1 MIELEKPWL
10 VPVKARLEIT
20 DLALTHI
27 KKVEANPEVKTDGDN
42 FYVAPS
48 ASVIGRVFLGTNTSI
63 WFGAVI
69 RGDVED
75 SYYADLAESW
85 YMLSMKV
92 EEEIKKIAGAY

>member
-1 MIELEKPWL
+1 MRRSASETIRNLEQRITRLEGKTASGVRRSAENVLKAMKEMEQELEKM
-10 VPVKARLEIT
+10 
-20 DLALTHI
+20 
-27 KKVEANPEVKTDGDN
+27 
-42 FYVAPS
+42 PS
-48 ASVIGRVFLGTNTSI
+48 F
-63 WFGAVI
+63 

>member
-1 MIELEKPWL
+1 MRRSASETIRNLEQRIARLEGKTASGVRRSAENVLKAMKEMEQELEKM
-10 VPVKARLEIT
+10 
-20 DLALTHI
+20 
-27 KKVEANPEVKTDGDN
+27 
-42 FYVAPS
+42 PS
-48 ASVIGRVFLGTNTSI
+48 F
-63 WFGAVI
+63 

>member
-1 MIELEKPWL
+1 MRRSASETIRELEQRIARLEGKTASSGVRRSADKVLKAMKEMEQELEKM
-10 VPVKARLEIT
+10 
-20 DLALTHI
+20 
-27 KKVEANPEVKTDGDN
+27 
-42 FYVAPS
+42 PS
-48 ASVIGRVFLGTNTSI
+48 F
-63 WFGAVI
+63 